1 MILIQFMVSS
11 LLALKMT
18 TWQKFVQCYPSDT
31 VARIDAALQESPI
44 AEVALIEKQME

>member
-1 MILIQFMVSS
+1 MTLIQFMVSS
-11 LLALKMT
+11 LLALKM

-31 VARIDAALQESPI
+31 VARIAAALQESPI